1 LPDTSQAK
9 EKINFVQRFSIKM
22 STGLS
27 HFSIGDIND
36 HLRSGNE
43 RHIDT
48 AQYFNGLKKGRL
60 EEIDRGTDSE
70 VELAFNITSRLR
82 IYLSSGYSFTK
93 GESSSGFEISP
104 PEFFNVNF
112 TFSPRISIRAIPIK
126 LGVSYT
132 VPLMKNAKI
141 YLNGGTGSYF
151 IKANYY
157 WEQIEIWT
165 RDDGSLFTDIREIVE
180 WDLSSKGSGYHWGIG
195 FEYNFS
201 KNLSLTIEYQRRSV
215 LINRL
220 EGTEIFLGSGYNDS
234 FYGSVYYYEKMSS
247 VTEKY
252 YICVG
257 FYKSKPGAPYQPYP
271 EYKNIRYAKLDLS
284 GDSLKFGLRIRLF

>member
-1 LPDTSQAK
+1 MNQ
-9 EKINFVQRFSIKM
+9 
-22 STGLS
+22 
-27 HFSIGDIND
+27 FSIGDIND
-36 HLRSGNE
+36 HLKSGNE
-43 RHIDT
+43 KHIDT
-48 AQYFNGLKKGRL
+48 AQYFNGLKKGQL

-82 IYLSSGYSFTK
+82 IYLSSGYLFTK

-104 PEFFNVNF
+104 PEFFNVDF
-112 TFSPRISIRAIPIK
+112 TFSPRISVRAIPIK
-126 LGVSYT
+126 LGISYT
-132 VPLMKNAKI
+132 VPLAKNAKI
-141 YLNGGTGSYF
+141 YLNGGRGYYS

-165 RDDGSLFTDIREIVE
+165 EDDGSLFTDIRQIVE

-195 FEYNFS
+195 LEYNLS

-215 LINRL
+215 LSNKL
-220 EGTEIFLGSGYNDS
+220 EGTEVFLGWGYDDS
-234 FYGSVYYYEKMSS
+234 FYGSVYYFEKMSP

-252 YICVG
+252 YIGVG
-257 FYKSKPGAPYQPYP
+257 FYKSMPGEPYQPFP

-284 GDSLKFGLRIRLF
+284 GDSLKIGLRIRLF